1 MKCDWCNKEIEKTR
15 SKRNNTRF
23 CSRECYLKFHETE
36 RYQAYLKDNSIAW
49 GQQNMQRYKK
59 FFLKEQEHKCA
70 ICGMSDTWNNKP
82 IVFILDHIN
91 GNADDNSR
99 SNLRLVCPN
108 CDSQLDTYKSK
119 NKHSARSK
127 YRKTE
132 PINRNINSE
141 DDDNVESLTGNADG
155 NDVGME

>member
-1 MKCDWCNKEIEKTR
+1 
-15 SKRNNTRF
+15 
-23 CSRECYLKFHETE
+23 
-36 RYQAYLKDNSIAW
+36 
-49 GQQNMQRYKK
+49 MQRYKK
-59 FFLKEQEHKCA
+59 FFLEEQEHKCA
-70 ICGMSDTWNNKP
+70 ICGMPDIWNNKP

-132 PINRNINSE
+132 PINRNINSV